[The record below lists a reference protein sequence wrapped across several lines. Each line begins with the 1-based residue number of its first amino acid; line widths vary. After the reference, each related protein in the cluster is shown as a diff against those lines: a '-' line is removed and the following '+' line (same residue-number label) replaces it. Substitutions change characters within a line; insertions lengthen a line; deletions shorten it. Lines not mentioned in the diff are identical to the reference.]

1 MALFYQALLYENIQ
15 NTWESAH
22 CQSIVKEIMDAF
34 TGGSAKMS
42 RFTYFPRH
50 KMSAARRLKLF
61 CTPAW
66 TAKNHFVGTGLSFQS
81 SLTPPPGRNFSCLC
95 FLTSSLTCWYPGF
108 RPKVHSQ
115 HFEGH
120 HDSPISCEE

>member
-15 NTWESAH
+15 STWESAH

-61 CTPAW
+61 CTPTW
-66 TAKNHFVGTGLSFQS
+66 TAKNHFVGTGLSFWS
-81 SLTPPPGRNFSCLC
+81 SLTPTPLSPPLVLRTHFCL
-95 FLTSSLTCWYPGF
+95 SLFFGGVPLAN
-108 RPKVHSQ
+108 
-115 HFEGH
+115 
-120 HDSPISCEE
+120 

>member
-15 NTWESAH
+15 STWESAH

-66 TAKNHFVGTGLSFQS
+66 TAKNHFVGTGLKPLFPNGSP
-81 SLTPPPGRNFSCLC
+81 LGDPGPLGDLFVDLGP
-95 FLTSSLTCWYPGF
+95 L
-108 RPKVHSQ
+108 
-115 HFEGH
+115 
-120 HDSPISCEE
+120 